1 MRIAKTQVR
10 RPRSRGRA
18 GKSAKRRTAN
28 GKNWSG
34 AVTRNSNALDLAPG
48 VFTWKDPKRI
58 ARSLKRSAE
67 QSRRRKAAPMRSAL
81 SMLTFYINRA
91 GRNLPKSRKLVLERA
106 KTELKRL
113 YAKD

>member
-1 MRIAKTQVR
+1 MPIAKRQER
-10 RPRSRGRA
+10 RPRGR
-18 GKSAKRRTAN
+18 SATSQRNERREAKA
-28 GKNWSG
+28 KNWSG
-34 AVTRNSNALDLAPG
+34 EVTRKSNALDLAPT
-48 VFTWKDPKRI
+48 VFTWTDPKRI

-67 QSRRRKAAPMRSAL
+67 ASRRRKSAPQRSAM

-106 KTELKRL
+106 KAELKRL